1 MGSVVPDEKYASMDI
16 YLEESKIIKV
26 DARLDFIL
34 EFELFT
40 ECFSDGNLYYFS
52 KWKIKK
58 KIFTF

>member
-1 MGSVVPDEKYASMDI
+1 
-16 YLEESKIIKV
+16 
-26 DARLDFIL
+26 LDFIL

-58 KIFTF
+58 KDL